1 MIASIRYWMDKERA
15 AALWREWS
23 TPSFR
28 GVVFHG
34 PRKPFQTSDLT
45 SSSPPCAAQHDMPPN
60 RSQRLNAQGRQK
72 SCSECAKGK
81 RKCDLGDPACTRC
94 RKQHLTCTYPPPPGQ
109 PCGATAGNLVGSSAE
124 SAIPHM
130 SMDLEDIENATLSLG
145 FDVSTQPLAPDAD
158 IADFDFGAGVA
169 SLDSLSNMLGSPN
182 DLYELTLNRAY
193 HRDRTE
199 KTFSA
204 AHIAP
209 FAKSRVEW
217 SIARLK
223 LAPKTMIEENG
234 TPWQHAMLY
243 DEHMPRS
250 LQDAYAACALHV
262 ARNGTNDGF
271 ITRFIREHAEA
282 LANSP
287 IPQDP
292 TELLA
297 RAQAFILY
305 QSMLVFGGDV
315 SLYSQAELLLPC
327 MEQVA
332 YTLLSLADQ
341 EEDPTDPIP
350 LYPSAVARASWAAY
364 IFRESLRR
372 TVLAVYHFVTMCN
385 LLRGQLTSC
394 NSHLALGSRL
404 TISAQLWNARSAFD
418 YAVTWNHQKHFIV
431 KELDFTEVMRD
442 AMPEDIDTLGKMMM
456 IGLQGEDDIKGWF
469 YTRAGAL

>member
-1 MIASIRYWMDKERA
+1 
-15 AALWREWS
+15 
-23 TPSFR
+23 
-28 GVVFHG
+28 
-34 PRKPFQTSDLT
+34 
-45 SSSPPCAAQHDMPPN
+45 MPPN
-60 RSQRLNAQGRQK
+60 RNRTLNTQGRQK

-81 RKCDLGDPACTRC
+81 RKCDLGNPACTRC

-109 PCGATAGNLVGSSAE
+109 LCTVTAENLVEDPVE
-124 SAIPHM
+124 SAAPEL
-130 SMDLEDIENATLSLG
+130 SMDLDGIEHATLPLD
-145 FDVSTQPLAPDAD
+145 FDVSTQPLASSTD
-158 IADFDFGAGVA
+158 IADFDFETGVA
-169 SLDSLSNMLGSPN
+169 SLDSLSNMLYRAP
-182 DLYELTLNRAY
+182 DDECELALNRAY
-193 HRDRTE
+193 HGDRTE

-223 LAPKTMIEENG
+223 LAPKIMIETNG

-243 DEHMPRS
+243 HEHMPRS
-250 LQDAYAACALHV
+250 MQDAYAACALYV
-262 ARNGTNDGF
+262 ARNGTNDEF
-271 ITRFIREHAEA
+271 ITRFIREHAES
-282 LANSP
+282 LMLSP
-287 IPQDP
+287 MPEEP
-292 TELLA
+292 TDLLA
-297 RAQAFILY
+297 RAHALMIY

-332 YTLLSLADQ
+332 HALLGLADQ
-341 EEDPTDPIP
+341 EEDPIGSIP

-364 IFRESLRR
+364 IFRETLRR

-394 NSHLALGSRL
+394 NIHLALGNRL

-418 YAVTWNHQKHFIV
+418 YAVTWNNQKHFVV

-442 AMPEDIDTLGKMMM
+442 AMPEDVDVLGRMMM

-469 YTRAGAL
+469 YTRGGTL